1 MFVSLSFM
9 VPESG
14 FIDPLIMLNK
24 VVLPAPLGP
33 ISAVIEDFLISN
45 ETLFMALIP
54 PKLL

>member
-1 MFVSLSFM
+1 MFVLLSFI

-24 VVLPAPLGP
+24 VVFPAPLGP
-33 ISAVIEDFLISN
+33 ISAVIDDFSISN